1 MTSGEAYI
9 GIINFPNV
17 GQVANLPYY
26 AVVETLGTLN
36 ALGATAIAFSD
47 VSLGVQS
54 VLQQHMSNQELNVQ
68 AALTGDRSLALQ
80 VFLNDPL
87 SGRLTIA
94 QARQL
99 PAEMLEVNKQYLPKF
114 FNRQTENII

>member
-9 GIINFPNV
+9 GIIKFPNV
-17 GQVANLPYY
+17 GQAANLPYY

-47 VSLGVQS
+47 VLLGVQS
-54 VLQQHMSNQELNVQ
+54 GLQQHMSNQELNVQ
-68 AALTGDRSLALQ
+68 AALTGDRSLVLQ
-80 VFLNDPL
+80 VLLNDPL

-99 PAEMLEVNKQYLPKF
+99 PAEMLEVNKQYSPKML
-114 FNRQTENII
+114 QPAS